1 MPVVT
6 QLEAETRGSEKP
18 VEDEGPM
25 CTGDGEVS
33 LEVSAEHEE
42 KGK

>member
-1 MPVVT
+1 MPMVT
-6 QLEAETRGSEKP
+6 QLEAQTRGSEKP
-18 VEDEGPM
+18 VEDEGPV
-25 CTGDGEVS
+25 CIRDGGVS

>member
-33 LEVSAEHEE
+33 PEVSAEHEE